1 MQCKN
6 CGATINQGDTFC
18 RTCAV
23 PVNYDPNTGVEMV
36 HNPATNSFMRQG
48 PAEQTQS
55 EPTYRNAEFKPM
67 APPRNLEPEEDAN
80 KKFVER
86 DGNNR
91 TMATVWNVA
100 SVAILVLIILVIGY
114 FLYDKVFKNFF

>member
-23 PVNYDPNTGVEMV
+23 PVNYDPNTGVETV
-36 HNPATNSFMRQG
+36 HNPATDSFMRQG
-48 PAEQTQS
+48 PVDQTQV
-55 EPTYRNAEFKPM
+55 EPSYQNAEFKPI
-67 APPRNLEPEEDAN
+67 APPKNTTPDEDAN

-86 DGNNR
+86 DGNDR
-91 TMATVWNVA
+91 MKATVWNIGYL
-100 SVAILVLIILVIGY
+100 AILIIILLIIGY
-114 FLYDKVFKNFF
+114 LLYDKVFSNFF

>member
-48 PAEQTQS
+48 HVEQTQS

-67 APPRNLEPEEDAN
+67 APPRNLESEEDAN

-100 SVAILVLIILVIGY
+100 SVAILVLIIFVIGY